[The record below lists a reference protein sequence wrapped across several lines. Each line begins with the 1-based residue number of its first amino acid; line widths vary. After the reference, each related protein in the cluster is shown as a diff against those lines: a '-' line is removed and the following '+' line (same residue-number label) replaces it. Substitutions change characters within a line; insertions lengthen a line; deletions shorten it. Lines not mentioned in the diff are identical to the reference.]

1 MRGANFGWVVMEA
14 SHCYDSN
21 ECDTEGLVLPV
32 AEYGRDL
39 GCAVTG
45 GYVYRGDA
53 IAGLGGWYLFGDY
66 CSGLLFGIPSDAAAV
81 SAPRVLLE
89 TGARP
94 TAFGEDS
101 AGELYLADIGSGTI
115 YRLVGG

>member
-1 MRGANFGWVVMEA
+1 MEA

-45 GYVYRGDA
+45 GHVYRGDA
-53 IAGLGGWYLFGDY
+53 VAGLGGWYLFGDY
-66 CSGLLFGIPSDAAAV
+66 CSGLLFGIRSDATAV
-81 SAPRVLLE
+81 SAPRVVLE
-89 TGARP
+89 TGARL